1 MRVRARI
8 PAVDITVMQPPE
20 VCPYE
25 DCEGRYFKN
34 HQAGCPKPVRD
45 TRIEAVETN
54 RRRCLTCGRTHRVYP
69 QGVSKAHQ
77 SDRLKGLSVLLYVLG
92 ISYRGVEVGFPHFR
106 GHKIK
111 VHSLAVDDR
120 LAQRLPG

>member
-25 DCEGRYFKN
+25 DCAGRYFKN

-54 RRRCLTCGRTHRVYP
+54 RHRC
-69 QGVSKAHQ
+69 
-77 SDRLKGLSVLLYVLG
+77 GLPPLSWTQ
-92 ISYRGVEVGFPHFR
+92 
-106 GHKIK
+106 
-111 VHSLAVDDR
+111 D
-120 LAQRLPG
+120 